1 MNKIGI
7 KVFKYRGQKF
17 ILAENESGSVPRFRI
32 KKYGIAFIFIK
43 KNLSAR
49 KRNLE
54 LHRLIT
60 GKRVRSKKVK
70 DVELTM

>member
-7 KVFKYRGQKF
+7 KVFKYKGQKF
-17 ILAENESGSVPRFRI
+17 ILAENESSSVPGFRI

-54 LHRLIT
+54 LHRFIT
-60 GKRVRSKKVK
+60 GRRIRCKKVK
-70 DVELTM
+70 NVELAM